1 MIRAQRKESVASVLP
16 TTLGQGNFLDVAS
29 TKKGRRPMTA
39 PSSTSLVWSNRG
51 KFDQTIT
58 CHREIISSRDK
69 GGRQTLGHGAE
80 KNGRDNPA
88 LQPGRVLAL
97 RTCPQQKKHSA
108 LPAECHCWV
117 MVGTTGFEP
126 ATPASRTRCS
136 TRLSHVPTLRKYN
149 LSIFNRQV

>member
-29 TKKGRRPMTA
+29 TKKGRRPMIA
-39 PSSTSLVWSNRG
+39 PSSTSLVWSSRG

-80 KNGRDNPA
+80 KNGRDDPA

-97 RTCPQQKKHSA
+97 RTCPQQKNTRLFLPSAIVGLWSGRLDLNQRLPRPERGA
-108 LPAECHCWV
+108 LPD
-117 MVGTTGFEP
+117 
-126 ATPASRTRCS
+126 
-136 TRLSHVPTLRKYN
+136 
-149 LSIFNRQV
+149 